1 MKKEEI
7 NVFKSHEIWRLI
19 VDAIESDTQIMTAK
33 LIKASSID
41 DVRKCQGAIEQLGAF
56 KLIVDRVTHECNIN
70 K

>member
-1 MKKEEI
+1 MTKEEI
-7 NVFKSHEIWRLI
+7 NVFKSHKIWRLI

-33 LIKASSID
+33 LVKANTID
-41 DVRKCQGAIEQLGAF
+41 DVRKYQGAIEQLGAF